1 MIPLIYVLSVST
13 VLFAIGVMGVMT
25 KRNAVRVLMSIEIM
39 VNAANINL
47 VAFSVYRPI
56 FDVSGQVFA
65 VFSIAVTAA
74 EVAVGLAIYILI
86 TRTHKTIELDKINF
100 LRW

>member
-1 MIPLIYVLSVST
+1 MIPLIYVLLLSS
-13 VLFAIGVMGVMT
+13 VLFAIGAMGVMT
-25 KRNAVRVLMSIEIM
+25 KKNAVRVLMSIEIM

-47 VAFSVYRPI
+47 AAFSVYRPI
-56 FDVSGQVFA
+56 FDPSGQVFA

-86 TRTHKTIELDKINF
+86 TRTHRTIELQKIN
-100 LRW
+100 LMRW